1 MKKLLNLDQSLLII
15 FSNGTILATFIM
27 IFLTFGV
34 LISESYLIW
43 NHKKI
48 DYIYI
53 NICPFSPHFKT
64 HIQLFTYTFIQHC
77 YCIHRALFLSHTYI
91 HDTSWPVISQNYAS
105 VGEREGSPWAVTN
118 CPSTCREC
126 LLSMEPVYKIC
137 GTTGLQ
143 ATPVCAVV
151 SPSDSHGEE
160 LSYNIR
166 IA

>member
-53 NICPFSPHFKT
+53 NSCPFSPHFKT

-118 CPSTCREC
+118 CPSTCCRWSQC
-126 LLSMEPVYKIC
+126 TKYVVQLVCRPLLFVLLLVHLTAMEK
-137 GTTGLQ
+137 
-143 ATPVCAVV
+143 
-151 SPSDSHGEE
+151 S
-160 LSYNIR
+160 
-166 IA
+166 

>member
-126 LLSMEPVYKIC
+126 LLADGGSVKN
-137 GTTGLQ
+137 GWFKW
-143 ATPVCAVV
+143 
-151 SPSDSHGEE
+151 S
-160 LSYNIR
+160 LSWSCL
-166 IA
+166 